1 MRRIADSNDEQ
12 REETL
17 ERQLHQL
24 ERKQR
29 KLDRKIIEIKV
40 KLCLLRNYTTNIST
54 DSTEETSSITS
65 ITVNNNNIDNNDSNN
80 NSDNDSEEPEL
91 QIGDVVSID
100 NPGPSQENTGKIFE
114 RTPKGFFKVET
125 VRGKIIRR
133 LAKNLTKL

>member
-1 MRRIADSNDEQ
+1 MRRIADSDDEERQ
-12 REETL
+12 ETL

-40 KLCLLRNYTTNIST
+40 QLCLLRNYTTDIST

-65 ITVNNNNIDNNDSNN
+65 ITVNNNNIDNNDSDN
-80 NSDNDSEEPEL
+80 NSDNDSEEQEL

-114 RTPKGFFKVET
+114 ITPKGFFKVKT